1 MNALLIFFY
10 LFSDH
15 PRCCRTPSRT
25 PLNLQSVIK
34 GLHDMLLL
42 VRKCNPSTLIHP
54 FTRLNDE
61 AKIEV
66 LNTSRPVHL
75 AYSFGKFTC
84 FIAQIYLVHKFQ
96 TTIEPIG
103 KIQLF
108 GSAQQEIEKGT
119 TWQTDKQIP
128 LSRNKNEAASISW
141 SESSL
146 KMFVASSAL

>member
-84 FIAQIYLVHKFQ
+84 FHRSNLSCAQVSLPSSRLGKSSSSEAHNKKSKKARHGRQICRYLCHEIK
-96 TTIEPIG
+96 T
-103 KIQLF
+103 KQLRF
-108 GSAQQEIEKGT
+108 LDRRA
-119 TWQTDKQIP
+119 
-128 LSRNKNEAASISW
+128 R
-141 SESSL
+141 
-146 KMFVASSAL
+146 

>member
-1 MNALLIFFY
+1 MNALLILFY

-25 PLNLQSVIK
+25 PLNLQFVIK
-34 GLHDMLLL
+34 GLHDMPLL

-84 FIAQIYLVHKFQ
+84 FTLKFILSQ
-96 TTIEPIG
+96 VSNYHRPNG
-103 KIQLF
+103 KHSVLRKR
-108 GSAQQEIEKGT
+108 AT
-119 TWQTDKQIP
+119 
-128 LSRNKNEAASISW
+128 RNRKRHDMADRYADTSVT
-141 SESSL
+141 
-146 KMFVASSAL
+146 K